1 MTTMSDLV
9 RTIITPLVEHPE
21 DIQISETSDGSVLT
35 VEVRVA
41 PDDMGRVIGKG
52 GRVINAVRTVVKA
65 AATKQN
71 IKVFVEVI

>member
-1 MTTMSDLV
+1 MTDLV

-21 DIQISETSDGSVLT
+21 EIQVSETSDGTVIT

-65 AATKQN
+65 AATKRN
-71 IKVFVEVI
+71 NKVFVEVL